1 MSARFNIKAA
11 EPEAVAS
18 LQRELHMPHFIAA
31 TLVSRGID
39 TPEAANRFLTPS
51 LDRDWRDPYIIP
63 GLSEAADALEAA
75 IRRGDHILVTWT
87 ASPPPPS

>member
-63 GLSEAADALEAA
+63 GLSEAADATTSSCSA
-75 IRRGDHILVTWT
+75 ISTWT